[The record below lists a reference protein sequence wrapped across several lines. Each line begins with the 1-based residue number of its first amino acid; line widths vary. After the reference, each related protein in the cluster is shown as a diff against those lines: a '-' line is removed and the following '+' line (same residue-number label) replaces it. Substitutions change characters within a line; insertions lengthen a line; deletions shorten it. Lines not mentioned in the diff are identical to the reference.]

1 MESHALAVDM
11 PKKHRT
17 KFLGLKIAL
26 GIILV
31 IGFIA
36 SILVSIFIGGELLEK
51 PVVDNSTKG
60 LIRLE
65 EPNYQKEY
73 FVGDTFS
80 FDKDEN
86 QVTLVARNPA
96 LENPVKIDDLP
107 GPEYGFIVR
116 KVYDEE
122 NNLIDATTLDKDAI
136 LKPLSEKPIETEEA
150 TEEAKQASRFIKG
163 ANDEVASEDEETT
176 EEEEEQPIYYYE
188 DSQFYEEAKSIKM
201 TIDMGNIYLTSR
213 RYRDLR
219 LALDTTVING
229 HIDTKKL
236 VNDITLEAEKAD
248 IYKDDVLLTD
258 EQLATMPDDNK
269 PFDSSKGKTVAGQD
283 CSGGACL
290 RSFGSN
296 NMKIDFVVVSDA
308 NVEVD
313 LLIKICLRPN
323 EGNFSSFFK
332 FNLNG
337 ITYDAV
343 DDQEIP
349 AGPSGQYYEPYDLTP
364 VTVSLQRGT
373 NHFIFES
380 GASAGTSTPV
390 NFDAINLTTK
400 DTKAHL
406 GGSDVIVLNQEDTSN
421 E

>member
-65 EPNYQKEY
+65 EPNYQREY

-86 QVTLVARNPA
+86 QVTLVARDPA

-188 DSQFYEEAKSIKM
+188 DSQFYEEAKSITLIQVEALLKLM
-201 TIDMGNIYLTSR
+201 TTESFLQLTYLP
-213 RYRDLR
+213 
-219 LALDTTVING
+219 AVW
-229 HIDTKKL
+229 
-236 VNDITLEAEKAD
+236 
-248 IYKDDVLLTD
+248 VL
-258 EQLATMPDDNK
+258 
-269 PFDSSKGKTVAGQD
+269 
-283 CSGGACL
+283 
-290 RSFGSN
+290 
-296 NMKIDFVVVSDA
+296 
-308 NVEVD
+308 
-313 LLIKICLRPN
+313 
-323 EGNFSSFFK
+323 
-332 FNLNG
+332 
-337 ITYDAV
+337 
-343 DDQEIP
+343 
-349 AGPSGQYYEPYDLTP
+349 
-364 VTVSLQRGT
+364 
-373 NHFIFES
+373 
-380 GASAGTSTPV
+380 ASA
-390 NFDAINLTTK
+390 
-400 DTKAHL
+400 
-406 GGSDVIVLNQEDTSN
+406 
-421 E
+421 